1 MFDGIA
7 DRYDVLNRMISL
19 GIDQGWRRQLVDAL
33 RLGPGQLLLD
43 LATGTADVAIAIA
56 EREPAA
62 TVIGLDPSPRMLAV
76 GRRKLDREMLGER
89 VMLVE
94 GDAETLPFPDGA
106 VDGIAMAFGIR
117 NVPNRLRALAEMARV
132 TRPGG
137 RVAILELS
145 EPRQG
150 LLAPLARFHIHR
162 LVPRLGAWLSGSNEY
177 LYLQESIARFPS
189 PPDFASLMRRDGLQI
204 LEVKPLTFGVACLFV
219 ATVAP

>member
-1 MFDGIA
+1 
-7 DRYDVLNRMISL
+7 
-19 GIDQGWRRQLVDAL
+19 
-33 RLGPGQLLLD
+33 
-43 LATGTADVAIAIA
+43 
-56 EREPAA
+56 
-62 TVIGLDPSPRMLAV
+62 V

-189 PPDFASLMRRDGLQI
+189 PPDFASLMRSAGLQI